1 VVVLIENVKDV
12 YLNLPPLVFAILY
25 DKVTTLGIPTSES
38 PWTISRLTPTLSS
51 LSPAYLAQ
59 TPDIPF
65 STLPP
70 LKQLKIA
77 LFRRVLTYPLYRSLA
92 LAEKVWGHSVQ
103 VVRGKRS
110 LVRVLLE
117 AREICMEGE
126 WSVYGRIMIEDYV
139 IWAQG
144 CRERV
149 LEVLAGE
156 MEKVVVDEGELGFDL
171 FVN

>member
-1 VVVLIENVKDV
+1 M
-12 YLNLPPLVFAILY
+12 
-25 DKVTTLGIPTSES
+25 
-38 PWTISRLTPTLSS
+38 
-51 LSPAYLAQ
+51 
-59 TPDIPF
+59 
-65 STLPP
+65 
-70 LKQLKIA
+70 
-77 LFRRVLTYPLYRSLA
+77 
-92 LAEKVWGHSVQ
+92 Q